1 METTTDLTTDTLEQ
15 QLLTGESTIARIR
28 AAQMTI
34 IREID
39 RRQAPLADGCRSMA
53 EWVTGRLDV
62 APETAKS
69 LVSTARRLEA
79 LPAVEHAVGEGTV
92 SFDRTTAVA
101 RIAVPS
107 EDETIIDELSVYDVA
122 GIRRLKS
129 KRHLTSRNM
138 ERQAFEH
145 RYMTAQP
152 NLDETSWR
160 VHGELPGMAGRSFVD
175 ALDAKADQLPADPD
189 GNHGRGTRWA
199 DALWAISL
207 DSLAGT
213 DGASIENATP
223 LLTVFMDAND
233 AAATNGEAG
242 VIIESGPRVGPSTVE
257 AILCDGV
264 IEVTGRTEDGIPV
277 NMGRRS
283 RAVPP
288 RLRRFVL
295 HRDGGVCTAEGCTS
309 RYRLQPHHIVSWAD
323 GGTTDAENLTT
334 LCWFHHHV
342 IIHGRGFTI
351 DPSTP
356 PQRRRFLRPW
366 IHAPPRQ

>member
-1 METTTDLTTDTLEQ
+1 M
-15 QLLTGESTIARIR
+15 TGETAIVRVR

-39 RRQAPLADGCRSMA
+39 RRQTPLADGCRSMA

-62 APETAKS
+62 APETAKA
-69 LVSTARRLEA
+69 LVSTARRLVA
-79 LPAVEHAVGEGTV
+79 LPTVEHAIGDGSM
-92 SFDRTTAVA
+92 SFDRVTALA

-107 EDETIIDELSVYDVA
+107 EDETIIDELAVYDVA
-122 GIRRLKS
+122 GIRRLRS
-129 KRHLTSRNM
+129 KRHRTSRGM
-138 ERQAFEH
+138 ERETFAH

-152 NLDETSWR
+152 NLDESSWR
-160 VHGELPGMAGRSFVD
+160 IHGELPAMAGRSFVD
-175 ALDAKADQLPADPD
+175 ALDAKADQLPPDPD

-233 AAATNGEAG
+233 AASTNGEAG
-242 VIIESGPRVGPSTVE
+242 VTIESGPRAGPSTIE

-264 IEVTGRTEDGIPV
+264 IEVTGRTQDGTPV

-283 RAVPP
+283 RAIPP

-295 HRDGGVCTAEGCTS
+295 ARDGGVCTAEGCVS

-323 GGTTDAENLTT
+323 GGVTDAENLTT

-342 IIHGRGFTI
+342 VIHGRGFSI
-351 DPSTP
+351 DPSSP

-366 IHAPPRQ
+366 IHAPPP